1 MKTIISTILIF
12 LFTMQL
18 SFAQTD
24 SLTIGV
30 SEKFFSTIL
39 NEKRT
44 INIYLPENYNQNDTV
59 KYPVIYILDGGIKED
74 FFHITGIVQYN
85 TQPWINRFPRSI
97 VVGIE
102 NSNRQRDFTF
112 PVSNLDFLEKVGFKK
127 EKFPVYGGSANYI
140 SFLENELLPYI
151 RDKFKTNQERTIIG
165 ESLAGLMA
173 TEILMKH
180 PDLFNTYIISSPS
193 LWWGNEVLLKDADNL
208 LNEHLK
214 TQIKV
219 CVIAPNKKEDKMMYN
234 DAKSL
239 YKSVKRNE
247 NISSFFVYLPDELH
261 STVIHLAVYNAFKMI
276 YPKTEFSM

>member
-214 TQIKV
+214 TKIKV
-219 CVIAPNKKEDKMMYN
+219 CVIAPNKKEDKIMYN

-247 NISSFFVYLPDELH
+247 NISSFFEYLPDELH

-276 YPKTEFSM
+276 YPKTEFSR